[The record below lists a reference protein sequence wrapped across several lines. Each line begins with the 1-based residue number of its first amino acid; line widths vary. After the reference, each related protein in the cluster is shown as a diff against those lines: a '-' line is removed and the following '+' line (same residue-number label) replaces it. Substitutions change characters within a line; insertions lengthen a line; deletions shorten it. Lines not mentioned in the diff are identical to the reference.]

1 MRKGVERW
9 TATATV
15 VVGVA
20 MLAVALYARAGE
32 ALARQAAPLQ
42 PAGVPSP
49 PVDFASQIKPILE
62 ANCLECHSADK
73 RKGGL
78 SLAAYTD
85 MLDGGR
91 SGAVVRPGRAAD
103 SLLLARVRG
112 EVGDQMP
119 LDALPLS
126 DAEIATFRQWIDQGA
141 RLTPSSPPAP
151 APWEAPL
158 ALTAPAVPAAVW
170 AGWDRPA
177 DRLVAAYLSKAKVP
191 EPRLIADT
199 AFARRAYLD
208 IWGLLPSRD
217 EIQAFAGDP
226 APDKRDRLVA
236 TLLADSTKYAE
247 NWMSFWNDLLRND
260 DGLSYFSDA
269 EGGGRQSITPYLL
282 PALTNNTPYNDILSR
297 LLNPMQPGDP
307 AGFII
312 GVNWRGETSA
322 AVTPWMQA
330 SQNTAQA
337 FLGVN
342 FKCNACHDS
351 FVSKW
356 KLKDA
361 YGLAAYFSPEPRLR
375 LYRCDVPRDEFA
387 EPSFFFPELARPTPS
402 SSLADRRATLVE
414 IFTDR
419 RNGRMPRTVVNRLW
433 TRLLGHGIV
442 ASSDE
447 MDGQPWSPELLDW
460 LAADFVA
467 SNYDL
472 KHLIG
477 TIVKSRAYQMAAV
490 ARKGEAP
497 ARGYQFRGPEIRRL
511 TAEQFADAIGSI
523 TGEWS
528 IYNPPPP
535 RAGTQG
541 GAASAQ
547 PLGRGAPLGAVG
559 TAPPDGGRV
568 VPPQAA
574 PTANTRPAGQAAP
587 APTPAPDEATRR
599 APTRTR

>member
-1 MRKGVERW
+1 MRKIVERW
-9 TATATV
+9 TATSTV
-15 VVGVA
+15 IVGGIV
-20 MLAVALYARAGE
+20 LAVSLYSRAGE
-32 ALARQAAPLQ
+32 AQAPQSAGPSAATESAPPTRIQAAP
-42 PAGVPSP
+42 VPTASAQGRASASTAP
-49 PVDFASQIKPILE
+49 TVDFEKQIKPILE

-85 MLDGGR
+85 VLDGGR
-91 SGAVVRPGRAAD
+91 SGAVVRPGHAAN
-103 SLLLARVRG
+103 SLLLARVKG

-119 LDALPLS
+119 LDELPLS
-126 DAEIATFRQWIDQGA
+126 DAEIATLRQWVDQGA

-170 AGWDRPA
+170 ASWNRPA

-191 EPRLIADT
+191 EPRLTTDAS
-199 AFARRAYLD
+199 FARRAYLD
-208 IWGLLPSRD
+208 IWGLLPSR
-217 EIQAFAGDP
+217 EQLQAFVADE
-226 APDKRDRLVA
+226 APDKRDRLVT
-236 TLLADSTKYAE
+236 TLLADNAKYAE
-247 NWMSFWNDLLRND
+247 HWISFWNDLLRND
-260 DGLSYFSDA
+260 DGLTYFSDA

-282 PALTNNTPYNDILSR
+282 SALTNNTPYNEILAR
-297 LLNPMQPGDP
+297 LLNPTEPGDP

-375 LYRCDVPRDEFA
+375 LYRCDVARDEYA

-402 SSLADRRATLVE
+402 ASLADRRATLVE
-414 IFTDR
+414 IFTDP
-419 RNGRMPRTVVNRLW
+419 RNGRMPRTIVNRLW

-442 ASSDE
+442 ANSDE
-447 MDGQPWSPELLDW
+447 MDGQPWSPELAR
-460 LAADFVA
+460 LARRRFRGEPLRCETSHRHD
-467 SNYDL
+467 
-472 KHLIG
+472 
-477 TIVKSRAYQMAAV
+477 RQV
-490 ARKGEAP
+490 ARLPDG
-497 ARGYQFRGPEIRRL
+497 RRV
-511 TAEQFADAIGSI
+511 AH
-523 TGEWS
+523 
-528 IYNPPPP
+528 
-535 RAGTQG
+535 
-541 GAASAQ
+541 
-547 PLGRGAPLGAVG
+547 GRGARAWLSVPRPGN
-559 TAPPDGGRV
+559 PPH
-568 VPPQAA
+568 Q
-574 PTANTRPAGQAAP
+574 
-587 APTPAPDEATRR
+587 RR
-599 APTRTR
+599 AVR